1 MPNDDAS
8 LKRTFER
15 LLWQRSEVLKLIE
28 KTDPAKWAQ
37 DNSQPDGERRIM
49 CHGSLY
55 DNTFQLV
62 KSEWQDLERI
72 DGREPLIVNDDGTD
86 FGDPGADLPDHAI
99 TITWL
104 RTRNGCVYLWRQNEA
119 RKAAMLMD
127 WDNIDLDREIVWE
140 VPAFYFALG
149 GSLPDETEGLNL
161 EGLGEYNPNPEAPRM
176 REIRATIRQIMW
188 NWYQPLTVSIGG
200 IRHALEVQ
208 GFKEDIARIYPP
220 ESMRPA

>member
-1 MPNDDAS
+1 MAHDDAS

-28 KTDPAKWAQ
+28 KSDPKLWMK
-37 DNSQPDGERRIM
+37 DNSGPENGMFM

-62 KSEWQDLERI
+62 KHEWQDLERM
-72 DGREPLIVNDDGTD
+72 DGREPLIVNDDRYD

-99 TITWL
+99 TLTWL
-104 RTRNGCVYLWRQNEA
+104 RSRNGCLSLWRQNEA
-119 RKAAMLMD
+119 RKAAMFMD
-127 WDNIDLDREIVWE
+127 FDNLDLDREIVWE
-140 VPAFYFALG
+140 IPAFWASLG
-149 GSLPDETEGLNL
+149 MQTEGLDL
-161 EGLGEYNPNPEAPRM
+161 EGVGEFNPNPDAPKM
-176 REIRATIRQIMW
+176 KEVRASVRQLIW

-220 ESMRPA
+220 ASMRPA